1 MSLLSFFL
9 APTPERSR
17 RLLVTAALVGVAFI
31 VYSARAVLMP
41 FIIGLALAYLLL
53 PPVRFFERHMPFRHG
68 HPNKARLVAVVV
80 VYLLLIS
87 SLIVVGYSVFPMLAG
102 QIARFIDLTPTM
114 FSQARDVLERWTV
127 EFQTMLS
134 PELRQQIESAE
145 AQLAQTLVAAGQDAL
160 LRSVLLLTQ
169 TFSVL
174 LGLATIP
181 VWLFYVLK
189 DQQRGKAFIYGLFPP
204 GARADVAALAGIV
217 DKTVAAYMRA
227 QLLLGFM
234 VGSTI
239 GIGLAILQVPFALVL
254 GIIAGVTE
262 MIPVL
267 GPILG
272 SVAALVVV
280 LASTPDKFLVVLIL
294 CIAVQQ
300 LENNLLVPR
309 IQGDALEIH
318 PAFVMV
324 LLVMASEIA
333 GILGMLLVVPA
344 AAVCRDVF
352 LYLYRR
358 QGASGEAGSAS

>member
-1 MSLLSFFL
+1 MLSYFMT
-9 APTPERSR
+9 PTPQRNR
-17 RLLVTAALVGVAFI
+17 RLLVTAALVGVALVI
-31 VYSARAVLMP
+31 YAARAVLMP

-53 PPVRFFERHMPFRHG
+53 PPVRLIERHLPFRRQR
-68 HPNKARLVAVVV
+68 PNVARLVAVVL
-80 VYLLLIS
+80 VYLLGLGF
-87 SLIVVGYSVFPMLAG
+87 LVVAGYSVLPMLAG
-102 QIARFIDLTPTM
+102 QIARFLELTPTM
-114 FSQARDVLERWTV
+114 FTQARDVLETWTV
-127 EFQTMLS
+127 AFQTMLT
-134 PELRQQIESAE
+134 PEMRQQIESAE
-145 AQLAQTLVAAGQDAL
+145 AQLAQNLMSAGRDAL
-160 LRSVLLLTQ
+160 LRSVLVLTQ

-189 DQQRGKAFIYGLFPP
+189 DQQRGKAFFYGLFPERVRP
-204 GARADVAALAGIV
+204 DVSAIAGIV
-217 DKTVAAYMRA
+217 DKTVAAYIRA

-234 VGSTI
+234 VGTAI

-272 SVAALVVV
+272 SVAALVVT
-280 LASTPDKFLVVLIL
+280 LASSPDKVLVVLIL

-309 IQGDALEIH
+309 IQGGAVEIH
-318 PAFVMV
+318 PAAVMV
-324 LLVMASEIA
+324 LLVMASEVA
-333 GILGMLLVVPA
+333 GVLGMLLVVPV

-358 QGASGEAGSAS
+358 QEPSEAADTAS